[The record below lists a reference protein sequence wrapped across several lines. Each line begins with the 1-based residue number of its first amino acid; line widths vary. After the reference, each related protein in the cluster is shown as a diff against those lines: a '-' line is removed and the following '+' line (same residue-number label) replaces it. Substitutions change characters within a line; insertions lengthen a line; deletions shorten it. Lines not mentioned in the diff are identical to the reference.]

1 MTRRLEPM
9 DRVNEL
15 GDASVPFDFDVH
27 AMIFSEEAPKL
38 ENALYKAFE
47 NKKLNMVNQ
56 RREILNVILEEI
68 EKVVKENFDK
78 TVELKKESEAEQFR
92 QSLKIKDTVLAY

>member
-1 MTRRLEPM
+1 M

-38 ENALYKAFE
+38 ENALHKAFE

>member
-38 ENALYKAFE
+38 ENALHKAFE